1 MIELLKETAFQAG
14 KIALADME
22 RLSIENIHN
31 KSNVLDLVTD
41 TDRKVEEFIVSR
53 LKKHFPAYGIYGE
66 ETGKDHADSEYCFII
81 DPIDGTASFTHKLP
95 NWGISIGLTRN
106 GQVIAGV
113 IYQPVMDKLYYA
125 ERGKGSYCNGRKL
138 ACSNRARLCD
148 AIAVTG
154 FYCLREGWKEENNL
168 RYFSRIAPHLCD
180 IRKFGSAA
188 VDCCKVA
195 EGIIDFYW
203 ELCLQPYDMTAGAII
218 ASEAGALVTDLHGGN
233 NYPAMGL
240 LISNVPL
247 QKEVLPFFT
256 DFQALHR

>member
-1 MIELLKETAFQAG
+1 MMEILKETALLAG
-14 KIALADME
+14 KIALADMAQLTE
-22 RLSIENIHN
+22 QNIHS
-31 KSNVLDLVTD
+31 KASVLDLVTD
-41 TDRKVEEFIVSR
+41 TDRKVESFIVER
-53 LKKHFPAYGIYGE
+53 LKKHFPDYGIYGE
-66 ETGKDHADSEYCFII
+66 EYGKDHAEREYCFVI

-95 NWGISIGLTRN
+95 NWGVSIGLTRN
-106 GQVIAGV
+106 GKAVAGV

-125 ERGKGSYCNGRKL
+125 EEGKGAFCNGRKL
-138 ACSNRARLCD
+138 SASSRARLCD

-154 FYCLREGWKEENNL
+154 FFCLREGWKEENNL
-168 RYFSRIAPHLCD
+168 RYFCRIAPHLSD

-203 ELCLQPYDMTAGAII
+203 ELALQPYDMTAGVVI
-218 ASEAGALVTDLHGGN
+218 ASEAGALVTDLHGGKE
-233 NYPAMGL
+233 YPAKGL
-240 LISNVPL
+240 LVSNVPL